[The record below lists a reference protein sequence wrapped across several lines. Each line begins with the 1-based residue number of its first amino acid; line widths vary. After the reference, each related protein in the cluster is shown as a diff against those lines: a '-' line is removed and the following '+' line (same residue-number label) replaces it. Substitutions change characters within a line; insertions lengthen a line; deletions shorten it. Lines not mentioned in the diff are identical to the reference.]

1 MKKTNRVEFS
11 LPCTVPGMVTGRWLA
26 GSAAVMFFLLF
37 LMFYF
42 SGEESDRNAA
52 RLMLAFAAVCFYPFL
67 LTIKSSLRIT
77 EEGLVLRRSTF
88 GNLFMP
94 SIRVNWDS
102 IEKIDF
108 ENMPVETTDGHSNWV
123 VKVPTFK
130 VFYEKGKNYFLIYSF
145 TFREKKSL
153 FIIYSS
159 IRNRAGEKLTEDAR
173 KFIDSWLLRFH
184 HK

>member
-1 MKKTNRVEFS
+1 M
-11 LPCTVPGMVTGRWLA
+11 PCTVPGMVTGRWLT
-26 GSAAVMFFLLF
+26 GGTAAMFFLIF
-37 LMFYF
+37 LMTYF
-42 SGEESDRNAA
+42 MGEGSDRNAA
-52 RLMLAFAAVCFYPFL
+52 WLILALAALCFYPFL

-77 EEGLVLRRSTF
+77 DEGLILRRSTF

-108 ENMPVETTDGHSNWV
+108 ENRSVEASDGHSDWS

-130 VFYEKGKNYFLIYSF
+130 VFYEQEKKYLLIYSF

-159 IRNRAGEKLTEDAR
+159 IRKMAGEKLSEDAR
-173 KFIDSWLLRFH
+173 KFIDSWLLRSH